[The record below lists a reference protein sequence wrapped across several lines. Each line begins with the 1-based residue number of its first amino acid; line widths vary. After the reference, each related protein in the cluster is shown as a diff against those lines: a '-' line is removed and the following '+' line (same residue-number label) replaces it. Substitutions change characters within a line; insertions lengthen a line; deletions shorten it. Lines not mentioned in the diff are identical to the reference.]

1 MKQRPTRRPRV
12 AGHNRRSAA
21 PETPE
26 VTDSPGATASG
37 KAADAAEAA
46 VGRPTAT
53 EASAETI
60 DAAEASSEAVDS
72 AGAADVAEG
81 SGTSVLEAE
90 EAPGSDLEAVDSDAV
105 EGKARWPFALI
116 IAAALL
122 VGAGAF
128 FLVRANTVD
137 SGVDTRGMTEV
148 NGQVKDAVEKIFSF
162 SYDKVDESSAAARQ
176 VLAGTAVQE
185 YDKLIAQVRE
195 QAPSQKLVLATR
207 VTDMGV
213 KSIDGDHAELLV
225 FLDQVATRVD
235 TNKSTGSAAALSV
248 KAERQDG
255 TWKIVE
261 LLPR

>member
-1 MKQRPTRRPRV
+1 MTVKQRSTRRPRV
-12 AGHNRRSAA
+12 AGHNRRATPA
-21 PETPE
+21 ETPE
-26 VTDSPGATASG
+26 IEPETQEASEVDATP
-37 KAADAAEAA
+37 AEA
-46 VGRPTAT
+46 
-53 EASAETI
+53 
-60 DAAEASSEAVDS
+60 EAVD
-72 AGAADVAEG
+72 AEIPAEETAEPVAE
-81 SGTSVLEAE
+81 EPAI
-90 EAPGSDLEAVDSDAV
+90 
-105 EGKARWPFALI
+105 EGARKAQWPFALI
-116 IAAALL
+116 IAAAVL

-128 FLVRANTVD
+128 FLVRANSVD

-235 TNKSTGSAAALSV
+235 NNKSTGSAAALSV